1 MEKRAPIEVVE
12 KGGVLVDLGKN
23 SNGVF
28 LEAQLISKL
37 QR

>member
-1 MEKRAPIEVVE
+1 MPIEVEE
-12 KGGVLVDLGKN
+12 KGGVRADLGKN